1 MDPKYTYQ
9 HLNKS
14 QYKFFTANP
23 PYLLI
28 ESRANLATSLLI
40 QAIIQT
46 YLSVEVLQL
55 TKTWLKCMDIQLLTT
70 GKGEQGIGLQEDS
83 LGGTES
89 VAPLISPMSQ
99 T

>member
-9 HLNKS
+9 HLNRS
-14 QYKFFTANP
+14 QQKTFTANP

-28 ESRANLATSLLI
+28 ENGANLATFLLI
-40 QAIIQT
+40 QAIIRT

-89 VAPLISPMSQ
+89 VALLISPISQ